1 VQAPFRKHRLFDYLF
16 SCISRYHP
24 GSRPQASTSLRN
36 GFQPG
41 NNPCIRLTG
50 DKPGVPTSY
59 LVNIPEAFRLRLRKD
74 FQPAILP
81 RLAPFPGSL
90 PVLAGL
96 LVSIIAFNVSQLGQ
110 DYAIIVVKGQLNLV
124 IENQFSNFVTI
135 MGFNTTT
142 IVNRRMVFKN
152 RKS

>member
-1 VQAPFRKHRLFDYLF
+1 
-16 SCISRYHP
+16 
-24 GSRPQASTSLRN
+24 
-36 GFQPG
+36 
-41 NNPCIRLTG
+41 
-50 DKPGVPTSY
+50 
-59 LVNIPEAFRLRLRKD
+59 LRLRKD

-110 DYAIIVVKGQLNLV
+110 DYAIIVLKGQSNLV
-124 IENQFSNFVTI
+124 IENKFSDFVTF

-142 IVNRRMVFKN
+142 ISEPKYV
-152 RKS
+152 SE